1 MNEVKQSDNVTA
13 VIEKQFYAYN
23 QHDLKTFIS
32 CFSESFT
39 AYRMPSSEPSLV
51 GKQQLSEFYSANR
64 FNNPKLKAE
73 LVSRT
78 VLGNKVFD
86 LEKIHGLGDLPIES
100 MAVFAVKDGLIET
113 AWFYFA

>member
-1 MNEVKQSDNVTA
+1 MDNVTA
-13 VIEKQFYAYN
+13 VIEKQFAAYN
-23 QHDLKTFIS
+23 QHDLETFVS

-39 AYRMPSSEPSLV
+39 AFRMPSLEPAME
-51 GKQQLSEFYSANR
+51 GKQQLSEFYAAHR

-100 MAVFAVKDGLIET
+100 MAVFEVNEGLIET

>member
-1 MNEVKQSDNVTA
+1 MSHITA
-13 VIEKQFYAYN
+13 VIEKQFAAYN
-23 QHDLKTFIS
+23 QHDLATFVS

-39 AYRMPSSEPSLV
+39 AYRMPATEPAMT
-51 GKQQLSEFYSANR
+51 GKQKLSEFYAANR

-73 LVSRT
+73 LISRT

-86 LEKIHGLGDLPIES
+86 LEKIYGLGDLPVES
-100 MAVFAVKDGLIET
+100 MAVFEVNNDLIDT